1 MIQKKLSALLLTLV
15 LCLGLSVPAL
25 AAGPY
30 TDVPPDYW
38 AYDAIMRVS
47 DDSKWPATFNGTS
60 ATTFSP
66 EGNLTRGQFIAALNR
81 SMNNE
86 YWASL
91 DGPAPYADVPE
102 SAYYYQ
108 AMIWAKQEGIL
119 PSWLINGKNIY
130 PNTPLTR
137 AEFCVIL
144 RNFDRWECGRSL
156 DEMTDMYLDVFTDLD
171 DATLGAN
178 AQDIR
183 NAMLGWGYHLYVLN
197 GTGDHT
203 MSPNSPVT
211 RAQAAVMLTRY
222 WDTPKAKNQLFYDER
237 RPDPGT
243 PGASTAPWA
252 DEEEAGTEDPGTV
265 TVPEETKPE
274 ETTPEETKPQ
284 TPEEAD
290 YIAEVIL
297 LVNQER
303 AKEGL
308 AALQTNDAITGAA
321 QTRAEELPTLFDHT
335 RPDGSSCFT
344 ALDEA
349 GVRYWTA
356 GENIAA
362 GYATPAQV
370 VAGWMNSPGH
380 RANILNGSFTTIG
393 VGREGNY
400 WVQLFTA

>member
-1 MIQKKLSALLLTLV
+1 MKHRVFALLLTLA
-15 LCLGLSVPAL
+15 LALGLSVPSL
-25 AAGPY
+25 AAGPF

-38 AYDAIMRVS
+38 AYDAIMRVT
-47 DDSKWPATFNGTS
+47 DDSRWPATFNGTS

-66 EGNLTRGQFIAALNR
+66 EGNITRGQFIAALNR

-119 PSWLINGKNIY
+119 PSWLIDGDRIYHNI
-130 PNTPLTR
+130 PLTR

-178 AQDIR
+178 AQDTR

-252 DEEEAGTEDPGTV
+252 DEEEAGAEDPGTV
-265 TVPEETKPE
+265 TVPDETTSE
-274 ETTPEETKPQ
+274 ETTPQTTEES
-284 TPEEAD
+284 D
-290 YIAEVIL
+290 YISEVIR

-308 AALQTNDAITGAA
+308 AALQTNDVISEAA
-321 QTRAEELPTLFDHT
+321 QVRAAELPALFDHT

-362 GYATPAQV
+362 GYSTPEQV
-370 VAGWMNSPGH
+370 VEGWMNSTGH
-380 RANILNGSFTTIG
+380 RANILSSSFTTIG
-393 VGREGNY
+393 VGREGRY

>member
-86 YWASL
+86 HWASL
-91 DGPAPYADVPE
+91 DGPAPYTDVPE

-119 PSWLINGKNIY
+119 PSWLIDGDRIY

-178 AQDIR
+178 AEDIR
-183 NAMLGWGYHLYVLN
+183 SAMLGWGYHLYVLN
-197 GTGDHT
+197 GTGAHT

-222 WDTPKAKNQLFYDER
+222 WDTPKAKDQLFYDER

-252 DEEEAGTEDPGTV
+252 D
-265 TVPEETKPE
+265 
-274 ETTPEETKPQ
+274 
-284 TPEEAD
+284 
-290 YIAEVIL
+290 
-297 LVNQER
+297 
-303 AKEGL
+303 
-308 AALQTNDAITGAA
+308 
-321 QTRAEELPTLFDHT
+321 
-335 RPDGSSCFT
+335 
-344 ALDEA
+344 
-349 GVRYWTA
+349 
-356 GENIAA
+356 
-362 GYATPAQV
+362 
-370 VAGWMNSPGH
+370 
-380 RANILNGSFTTIG
+380 
-393 VGREGNY
+393 
-400 WVQLFTA
+400 

>member
-1 MIQKKLSALLLTLV
+1 MIQKKLSALLLTLA
-15 LCLGLSVPAL
+15 LCLGLSVPTL

-66 EGNLTRGQFIAALNR
+66 EGNITRGQLIAALNR
-81 SMNNE
+81 SMNND

-102 SAYYYQ
+102 SAYYYH

-119 PSWLINGKNIY
+119 PSWLINGKNIT
-130 PNTPLTR
+130 PNTPVTR
-137 AEFCVIL
+137 AEFCLIL
-144 RNFDRWECGRSL
+144 RNFDRWDVGRNM
-156 DEMTDMYLDVFTDLD
+156 DEMTDMYLDVFTDMD
-171 DATLGAN
+171 DVTLGTN
-178 AQDIR
+178 AEDIR
-183 NAMLGWGYHLYVLN
+183 DAMLGWGYHLYILN
-197 GTGDHT
+197 GTGAHT
-203 MSPNSPVT
+203 MSPNAPVT
-211 RAQAAVMLTRY
+211 RAQAAVMLTRF
-222 WDTPKAKNQLFYDER
+222 WDTPNAKNELFYNER
-237 RPDPGT
+237 RPDPGQ
-243 PGASTAPWA
+243 PGAYTAPWA
-252 DEEEAGTEDPGTV
+252 DEAETPAEDPGTV
-265 TVPEETKPE
+265 TVPEETQPE
-274 ETTPEETKPQ
+274 ET
-284 TPEEAD
+284 D
-290 YIAEVIL
+290 YIVEVIR
-297 LVNQER
+297 LVNAER

-308 AALQTNDAITGAA
+308 TALQTNGTIAEAA

-335 RPDGSSCFT
+335 RPDGISCFT

-380 RANILNGSFTTIG
+380 RANILNSSFTTIG
-393 VGREGNY
+393 VGRDGNY

>member
-1 MIQKKLSALLLTLV
+1 
-15 LCLGLSVPAL
+15 
-25 AAGPY
+25 
-30 TDVPPDYW
+30 
-38 AYDAIMRVS
+38 
-47 DDSKWPATFNGTS
+47 
-60 ATTFSP
+60 
-66 EGNLTRGQFIAALNR
+66 
-81 SMNNE
+81 
-86 YWASL
+86 
-91 DGPAPYADVPE
+91 
-102 SAYYYQ
+102 
-108 AMIWAKQEGIL
+108 
-119 PSWLINGKNIY
+119 
-130 PNTPLTR
+130 
-137 AEFCVIL
+137 
-144 RNFDRWECGRSL
+144 
-156 DEMTDMYLDVFTDLD
+156 
-171 DATLGAN
+171 
-178 AQDIR
+178 
-183 NAMLGWGYHLYVLN
+183 
-197 GTGDHT
+197 

-222 WDTPKAKNQLFYDER
+222 WDTPKAKDQLFYDER

-274 ETTPEETKPQ
+274 DTTPEETKPQ

-290 YIAEVIL
+290 YIAEVIR

>member
-1 MIQKKLSALLLTLV
+1 MKHRVFALLLTLA
-15 LCLGLSVPAL
+15 LALGLSVPSL
-25 AAGPY
+25 AAGPF

-38 AYDAIMRVS
+38 AYDAIMRVT
-47 DDSKWPATFNGTS
+47 DDSRWPATFNGTS

-66 EGNLTRGQFIAALNR
+66 EGNITRGQFIAALNR

-119 PSWLINGKNIY
+119 PSWLIDGDRIC

-252 DEEEAGTEDPGTV
+252 DEGEADAEDPGTV
-265 TVPEETKPE
+265 TVPDETTSE
-274 ETTPEETKPQ
+274 ETTPQTTEES
-284 TPEEAD
+284 D
-290 YIAEVIL
+290 YISEVIR

-303 AKEGL
+303 VKEGL
-308 AALQTNDAITGAA
+308 AALQTNDAISEAA
-321 QTRAEELPTLFDHT
+321 QVRAAELPALFDHT

-362 GYATPAQV
+362 GYSTPEQV
-370 VAGWMNSPGH
+370 VEGWMNSTGH
-380 RANILNGSFTTIG
+380 RANILSSSFTTIG
-393 VGREGNY
+393 VGREGRY

>member
-1 MIQKKLSALLLTLV
+1 MKHRVFALLLTLG
-15 LCLGLSVPAL
+15 LALGLSVPSL
-25 AAGPY
+25 AAGPF

-38 AYDAIMRVS
+38 AYDAIMRVT
-47 DDSKWPATFNGTS
+47 DDSRWPATFNGTS

-66 EGNLTRGQFIAALNR
+66 EGNITRGQFIAALNR

-102 SAYYYQ
+102 SAYYQ

-119 PSWLINGKNIY
+119 PSWLIDGDRIY

-252 DEEEAGTEDPGTV
+252 DEGEADAEDPGTV
-265 TVPEETKPE
+265 TVPDETTSE
-274 ETTPEETKPQ
+274 ETTPQTTEES
-284 TPEEAD
+284 D
-290 YIAEVIL
+290 YISEVIR

-303 AKEGL
+303 VKEGL
-308 AALQTNDAITGAA
+308 AALQTNDAISEAA
-321 QTRAEELPTLFDHT
+321 QVRAAELPALFDHT

-362 GYATPAQV
+362 GYSTPEQV
-370 VAGWMNSPGH
+370 VEGWMNSTGH
-380 RANILNGSFTTIG
+380 RANILSSSFTTIG
-393 VGREGNY
+393 VGRKGRY

>member
-86 YWASL
+86 HWASL

-119 PSWLINGKNIY
+119 PSWLIDGDRIY

-178 AQDIR
+178 AEDIR

-197 GTGDHT
+197 GTGAHT

-222 WDTPKAKNQLFYDER
+222 WDTPKAKNQLLYDER

-252 DEEEAGTEDPGTV
+252 DEEEAGTEDPGT
-265 TVPEETKPE
+265 
-274 ETTPEETKPQ
+274 
-284 TPEEAD
+284 
-290 YIAEVIL
+290 
-297 LVNQER
+297 
-303 AKEGL
+303 G
-308 AALQTNDAITGAA
+308 
-321 QTRAEELPTLFDHT
+321 
-335 RPDGSSCFT
+335 DGS
-344 ALDEA
+344 
-349 GVRYWTA
+349 
-356 GENIAA
+356 
-362 GYATPAQV
+362 
-370 VAGWMNSPGH
+370 
-380 RANILNGSFTTIG
+380 
-393 VGREGNY
+393 
-400 WVQLFTA
+400 